1 MQFLGGGL
9 STADCVV
16 LMILQQFLGGGLS
29 TADRVVL
36 TILQQ
41 FLGGGLS
48 TADRIVLRIFL
59 GGGLSR
65 WQASSG
71 FFFRVGISLARIGL
85 FGDAGLYL
93 LVFAMEKKKLT
104 WSA

>member
-1 MQFLGGGL
+1 M
-9 STADCVV
+9 
-16 LMILQQFLGGGLS
+16 QFLGGGLS

-36 TILQQ
+36 RILQ
-41 FLGGGLS
+41 
-48 TADRIVLRIFL
+48 FL